1 LNGSPDAENHGTSE
15 QGASSAKDITNL
27 TSGD

>member
-1 LNGSPDAENHGTSE
+1 LHGSPDAENHGTSE

-27 TSGD
+27 SSGE